1 MPRRFVRLAATGA
14 ALMLLVTACST
25 TGSGSQSASAASGGA
40 GSGGKVALL
49 LPEKQTAR
57 YEAADRPLFEA
68 KFKEVCPST
77 ELIYNNAGGDDAT
90 QLNQAES
97 AMTNGATVL
106 VLDPNDADAAGKIV
120 TEAGSKNVKVISYDR
135 LIKGNSKPDY
145 YVEFDSNSV
154 GKLQGQ
160 ALLDKLTEMG
170 KSNAKVLW
178 INGSPK
184 DNNAK
189 LFAEGAHSVLDGK
202 VDIVKEDAMQN
213 WKPEEAQAIT
223 EAAIASLGK
232 DGFDAVYVANDGGA
246 GGVIAAMKA
255 NGVDPKTHPV
265 TGQDAELAGIQRMVA
280 GEQFMTVYKPI
291 KTLAEAAAAA
301 ACDLATGKSVDTAT
315 FSGKENN
322 GTADIPTQ
330 IIPVVP
336 VTVDGAISGTKSIMD
351 SVVADGFYKVTDIC
365 TADFASVCAAA
376 GIK

>member
-1 MPRRFVRLAATGA
+1 MTRSRFPRFATAGFA
-14 ALMLLVTACST
+14 VMLLVAACSSAP
-25 TGSGSQSASAASGGA
+25 SGSGGA
-40 GSGGKVALL
+40 AGGKVALL

-57 YEAADRPLFEA
+57 YESADKPLFEA
-68 KFKEVCPST
+68 KFKSVCPNT
-77 ELIYNNAGGDDAT
+77 ELLYSNAGGEDST

-97 AMTNGATVL
+97 AMTNGAKVL

-120 TEAGSKNVKVISYDR
+120 TEAAAKGVKVISYDR

-160 ALLDKLTEMG
+160 ALLDKLTAMG
-170 KSNAKVLW
+170 KSNAKILW

-189 LFAEGAHSVLDGK
+189 LFAAGAHSVLDGK
-202 VDIVKEDAMQN
+202 VQVVKEDAMAN

-223 EAAIASLGK
+223 EAAITSFGK

-265 TGQDAELAGIQRMVA
+265 TGQDAELAAIQRIIA

-291 KTLAEAAAAA
+291 KTLAEAAAVA
-301 ACDLATGKSVDTAT
+301 ACDLATGKSIDTAT

-336 VTVDGAISGTKSIMD
+336 VTLDGAIAGTKSIVD
-351 SVVADGFYKVTDIC
+351 SVVADKFYKVSDIC
-365 TADFASVCAAA
+365 TGDFAAACASA